1 MTWSPAFLA
10 HLSGG
15 ALALRWALRVARH
28 VDGRTPYVAGVYD
41 ERRVIGAPVISG
53 AAVTL
58 GSWQSTGSTLTV
70 GLDLSDIPGAAHY
83 RIPRGTIIELVARY
97 RPSPGTFSAEEVVFR
112 GVVHS
117 LDVQGHVA
125 TLQARDLLGM
135 LKARPS
141 TGGTD
146 LWNLY
151 DGYNNVSELLSAY
164 NPTDTSLD
172 TVTNVTTTG
181 SGVTGYAVAYVEP
194 VSGAPFY
201 LRHTTG
207 GSSANSLTDGG
218 SPLVAVLGS
227 VAVTAA
233 VGSRVTTFPAYQDH
247 PISTVQ
253 RILATGGEGS
263 ADPYD
268 AAGLDD
274 TWGCGLHRAW
284 RDDQSFDD
292 CRDKMAVT
300 GVTYRGTLLPA
311 EQRYALQYLSASLAP
326 WAGWLVSAQGV
337 VGVRLALD
345 PWRRRPPGAFR
356 RLSSR
361 EVVAV
366 RPAQVY
372 PTDVPAQARFARVYT
387 GWPATYGDGIL
398 YGVGDGWPSYT
409 GDARTGPV
417 VGYTSTDLSE
427 WLQPNRGDSEADAEA
442 IAEEVATRIA
452 GWTARVPVVYDVVCT
467 LAAAGLAAGDWCRLG
482 PGLPYW
488 SRTRRNADAVT
499 VMVLSVSEDWGRG
512 QVALRL
518 AELPPDSAERP

>member
-1 MTWSPAFLA
+1 MTWSPAFLG
-10 HLSGG
+10 HLSAG
-15 ALALRWALRVARH
+15 AVALRWALRVARH
-28 VDGRTPYVAGVYD
+28 VDGRTPYVAGAYD
-41 ERRVIGAPVISG
+41 ERRVIGAPVIAG

-83 RIPRGTIIELVARY
+83 RIPRGTIIELVCRY
-97 RPSPGTFSAEEVVFR
+97 RPTGAGFLAEEVVFR
-112 GVVHS
+112 GVVHAI
-117 LDVQGHVA
+117 DVQGHVA
-125 TLQARDLLGM
+125 TLQARDLPGV

-247 PISTVQ
+247 PVSTVQ
-253 RILATGGEGS
+253 RILATGGEGA

-268 AAGLDD
+268 AAGLDG
-274 TWGCGLHRAW
+274 TWGCGVHRAW
-284 RDDQSFDD
+284 RDDDSFDAA
-292 CRDKMAVT
+292 RDKMAVT
-300 GVTYRGTLLPA
+300 GVTYRGTLLPS

-326 WAGWLVSAQGV
+326 WAGWLVSSQGTI
-337 VGVRLALD
+337 GVRLALD

-356 RLSSR
+356 ALSAR
-361 EVVAV
+361 EVLDL
-366 RPAQVY
+366 RPSQLY
-372 PTDVPAQARFARVYT
+372 PTDIPAQARFARVYT
-387 GWPATYGDGIL
+387 GWPATYGDGVL
-398 YGVGDGWPSYT
+398 FGQGDGWPSFS
-409 GDARTGPV
+409 GSARTGPV

-427 WLQPNRGDSEADAEA
+427 WLAPYRGDSEADAEA

-467 LAAAGLAAGDWCRLG
+467 LAAAGLAPGDWCRLG
-482 PGLPYW
+482 PGLPLW

>member
-10 HLSGG
+10 HLAAG
-15 ALALRWALRVARH
+15 AVALRWALRVARH
-28 VDGRTPYVAGVYD
+28 VDGRTPYVAGTYD

-83 RIPRGTIIELVARY
+83 RIPRGTIIELVCRY
-97 RPSPGTFSAEEVVFR
+97 RPSPASFLAEEVVFR
-112 GVVHS
+112 GVVHAI
-117 LDVQGHVA
+117 DVQGHVA
-125 TLQARDLLGM
+125 TVQARDLLGL

-146 LWNLY
+146 LWNGY
-151 DGYNNVSELLSAY
+151 DGYNNVSELL
-164 NPTDTSLD
+164 NPFAPLD
-172 TVTNVTTTG
+172 TQMDLVTNATTTG
-181 SGVTGYAVAYVEP
+181 SGVAGYGVIYVEP
-194 VSGAPFY
+194 VSGAPY
-201 LRHTTG
+201 YVQHTTG
-207 GSSANSLTDGG
+207 GSSSNTLDDGG
-218 SPLVAVLGS
+218 TPMPAVLGS
-227 VAVTAA
+227 VIVTAA
-233 VGSRVTTFPAYQDH
+233 AGSRVTTLPAYRAH
-247 PISTVQ
+247 PITTVQ
-253 RILATGGEGS
+253 TIIATGGEGA

-274 TWGCGLHRAW
+274 TWGCGVHRAW
-284 RDDQSFDD
+284 RDDDSFTA

-300 GVTYRGTLLPA
+300 GVTYQGTLLPS

-337 VGVRLALD
+337 IGARLALD
-345 PWRRRPPGAFR
+345 PWRRRPPGSFR
-356 RLSSR
+356 RLSAR
-361 EVVAV
+361 EVVAL
-366 RPAQVY
+366 RPSQLY
-372 PTDVPAQARFARVYT
+372 PADVPAQARFSRVYT
-387 GWPATYGDGIL
+387 GWPATYSERSL
-398 YGVGDGWPSYT
+398 FAQGDGWPSHT

-427 WLQPNRGDSEADAEA
+427 WLGPNRGDSEADAEA
-442 IAEEVATRIA
+442 IAEEVADRIA

-467 LAAAGLAAGDWCRLG
+467 LAAAGLAPGDWCRLG
-482 PGLPYW
+482 PGLPLW